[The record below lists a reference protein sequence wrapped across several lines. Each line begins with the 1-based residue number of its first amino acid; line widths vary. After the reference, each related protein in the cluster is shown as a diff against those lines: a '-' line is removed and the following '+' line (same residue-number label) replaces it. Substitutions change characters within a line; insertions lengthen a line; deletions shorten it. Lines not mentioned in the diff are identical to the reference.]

1 MANLPSAASALINAS
16 EVSMKVGSTPDTWT
30 MVQILN
36 IHIGR
41 PESREPT
48 TDGGV
53 QYFYG
58 SHDNWI
64 DYEILAS
71 RTEIGRWLDDTG
83 LSNGL
88 ASERN
93 YPIVYKDEAGTEA
106 TLTITATAAPDFNI
120 SRPTEGGVKFSGRL
134 RITEE
139 VSSADI
145 S

>member
-1 MANLPSAASALINAS
+1 MASLPSASSALINAS

-30 MVQILN
+30 MCQILN

-93 YPIVYKDEAGTEA
+93 YVLVYTDEGGTAA
-106 TLTITATAAPDFNI
+106 TLTISAVAAPDFNLT
-120 SRPTEGGVKFSGRL
+120 RQPEGAAKFSGRL

-145 S
+145 T